1 MDDVLLTGRPTG
13 NKLLATVVI
22 IGIALGLASANAALT
37 VASILLAYVLVKLLW
52 RPGEPPV
59 LLYAMGFQWVQASIL
74 IFFAD
79 LQNLTLKELGAN
91 SLDAGGE
98 MIGAATWLTL
108 MSLLA
113 IALGIRLAVGPSRKF
128 EAQAAMESLTVQLEV
143 QRLFYASLWAIA
155 LSSVLTQFSYMA
167 PGLSEPVRGLVLL
180 RWVVYYLLAYT
191 VITQRRGYQQLTIVL
206 AVELSIGFL
215 GFFSDFRAVLIMT
228 LMAAMAA
235 PNALRGIRFRN
246 IVAIIVLTAS
256 LGVIWQSIKSDY
268 RNFLNQGEAG
278 QVILV
283 SRIAQF
289 SELVTLI
296 GDLTP
301 EKLIEGGRDL
311 IYRIQFV
318 NFFGATMGVVP
329 AYIPHENGRLW
340 LEAIEHVLSP
350 RLFNPSKP
358 VINDSDRTAEYSG
371 MAVAR
376 GEDGSSIG
384 IGYIAETYIDFGPV
398 VMMIALFIWGLWVGW
413 VYRILTRS
421 ARYLPF
427 AYGCAAALI
436 TQNAA
441 LVEQSN
447 MKMVGSMLIGFLAL
461 YLVQKYLAGKLLQLL
476 VAPFEV
482 GVVRRID

>member
-1 MDDVLLTGRPTG
+1 MRDVALNSGLTG

-22 IGIALGLASANAALT
+22 VGIALALASANAGLT

-79 LQNLTLKELGAN
+79 LQNLTLEELSAN
-91 SLDAGGE
+91 SLNAGGE
-98 MIGAATWLTL
+98 MVGAATWLTL

-113 IALGIRLAVGPSRKF
+113 IALGIRLAVGSYRKF
-128 EAQAAMESLTVQLEV
+128 EAQPALETITAQLQV
-143 QRLFYASLWAIA
+143 PRLFYASLGAIA
-155 LSSVLTQFSYMA
+155 LSSVLTKLSYMV

-180 RWVVYYLLAYT
+180 RWVIYYLLAHT
-191 VITQRRGYQQLTIVL
+191 VFSQGRGYQQLTIVL

-235 PNALRGIRFRN
+235 PNALRGIRFRSV
-246 IVAIIVLTAS
+246 VAIVTLTAS
-256 LGVIWQSIKSDY
+256 LGVVWQSIKSDY
-268 RNFLNQGEAG
+268 RNFLNQGSAG
-278 QVILV
+278 QEILV
-283 SRIAQF
+283 SPSAQF

-296 GDLTP
+296 RELTP
-301 EKLIEGGRDL
+301 GKLIEGGQSL

-318 NFFGATMGVVP
+318 DFFGATMGMVP
-329 AYIPHENGRLW
+329 KYIPYENGKLW
-340 LEAIEHVLSP
+340 FEAIEHVLAP

-371 MAVAR
+371 MDVAR
-376 GEDGSSIG
+376 GEDGSSIS

-398 VMMIALFIWGLWVGW
+398 VMVIPLFVWGLWVGW

-421 ARYLPF
+421 ARYPAF

-447 MKMVGSMLIGFLAL
+447 MKMVGSMLVGFVVL
-461 YLVQKYLAGKLLQLL
+461 YLVQKYLAGKLLHLL
-476 VAPFEV
+476 LAPVEA
-482 GVVRRID
+482 GVVRRVV

>member
-1 MDDVLLTGRPTG
+1 MHDVVLNSRLTG

-22 IGIALGLASANAALT
+22 ASIALALASANAGLT

-79 LQNLTLKELGAN
+79 LQNLTLEELGAN

-98 MIGAATWLTL
+98 MVGAATWLTL

-113 IALGIRLAVGPSRKF
+113 IALGIRLAVGLNRTS
-128 EAQAAMESLTVQLEV
+128 EAQPAPETITAQLEV

-155 LSSVLTQFSYMA
+155 LSSVLTQFSHMV

-180 RWVVYYLLAYT
+180 RWVIYYLLAHT
-191 VITQRRGYQQLTIVL
+191 VFSQRRGYQQLTIVL
-206 AVELSIGFL
+206 AVELLIGFL

-235 PNALRGIRFRN
+235 PNALRGIRFRSV
-246 IVAIIVLTAS
+246 VAIVMLTAS
-256 LGVIWQSIKSDY
+256 LGVVWQSIKSDY
-268 RNFLNQGEAG
+268 RNFLNQGSMG
-278 QVILV
+278 QEILV
-283 SRIAQF
+283 SPSAQF

-296 GDLTP
+296 GELTP
-301 EKLIEGGRDL
+301 ETLVEGGRGL

-329 AYIPHENGRLW
+329 KYIPYENGKLW
-340 LEAIEHVLSP
+340 LEAIEHVLAP

-358 VINDSDRTAEYSG
+358 AINDSDRTAEYSG
-371 MAVAR
+371 MDVAR
-376 GEDGSSIG
+376 GEDGSSIS

-398 VMMIALFIWGLWVGW
+398 VMVIPLFVWGLWVGW

-421 ARYLPF
+421 ARYPAF

-447 MKMVGSMLIGFLAL
+447 MKMVGSMLVGFLAL
-461 YLVQKYLAGKLLQLL
+461 YLVQKYLAGKLLHLL
-476 VAPFEV
+476 LAPVEA
-482 GVVRRID
+482 GVVRRVV

>member
-1 MDDVLLTGRPTG
+1 MHDVVLNSRLTG

-22 IGIALGLASANAALT
+22 AGIALALASANAGLT

-59 LLYAMGFQWVQASIL
+59 LLYATGFQWVQASIL

-79 LQNLTLKELGAN
+79 LQNLTLEELGAN

-98 MIGAATWLTL
+98 MVGAATWLTL

-113 IALGIRLAVGPSRKF
+113 IALGIRLAVGLNRTS
-128 EAQAAMESLTVQLEV
+128 EAQPAPETITAQLEV

-155 LSSVLTQFSYMA
+155 LSSVLTQFSHMV

-180 RWVVYYLLAYT
+180 RWVIFYLLAYT
-191 VITQRRGYQQLTIVL
+191 VFSQGRGYQQLTIVF
-206 AVELSIGFL
+206 AIELLIGFL

-235 PNALRGIRFRN
+235 PNALRGIRFRSV
-246 IVAIIVLTAS
+246 VAIVMLTAS
-256 LGVIWQSIKSDY
+256 LGVVWQSIKSDY
-268 RNFLNQGEAG
+268 RNFLNQGSAG
-278 QVILV
+278 QEILV
-283 SRIAQF
+283 SPSAQF

-296 GDLTP
+296 SELTP
-301 EKLIEGGRDL
+301 EKLIEGGQGL

-329 AYIPHENGRLW
+329 EYIPHEKGKLW
-340 LEAIEHVLSP
+340 FEAIEHVLAP

-358 VINDSDRTAEYSG
+358 VINDSDRTVEYSG
-371 MAVAR
+371 MNVAR
-376 GEDGSSIG
+376 GEDGSSIS

-398 VMMIALFIWGLWVGW
+398 VMVIPLFLWGLWVGW

-421 ARYLPF
+421 ARYPAF

-447 MKMVGSMLIGFLAL
+447 MKMVGSMLVGFLVL
-461 YLVQKYLAGKLLQLL
+461 YLVQKYLAGKLLHMLSTPVEAG
-476 VAPFEV
+476 VARR
-482 GVVRRID
+482 VV